1 MSSTGLAADASAKQP
16 QRHPQPQRIAGNAIK
31 FPTKRN
37 NNNKSCNKGVNIANF
52 PNSTGKGASMCSL
65 NPIREE
71 TSPQGE
77 LCFLMIIIKLGGG
90 GTTWGKNKTNFSFL
104 ETDAKYFNA
113 ISINVVG
120 ETVGELVN
128 IYFVVLKST
137 RSAVKNCDVLKLYRI
152 YLKEGKMLLAYFE
165 DFRILINR
173 FLSNQLEGKFAIPS
187 SYS

>member
-37 NNNKSCNKGVNIANF
+37 NNNNILNKGVNIANF

-90 GTTWGKNKTNFSFL
+90 GDNLGKHKTNFSFL

-113 ISINVVG
+113 ISINVIG

-128 IYFVVLKST
+128 IYIVVLKST

-152 YLKEGKMLLAYFE
+152 YLKQGNDNIIYVLKCCWH
-165 DFRILINR
+165 I
-173 FLSNQLEGKFAIPS
+173 
-187 SYS
+187 

>member
-1 MSSTGLAADASAKQP
+1 
-16 QRHPQPQRIAGNAIK
+16 
-31 FPTKRN
+31 
-37 NNNKSCNKGVNIANF
+37 
-52 PNSTGKGASMCSL
+52 MCSL

-173 FLSNQLEGKFAIPS
+173 FLSN
-187 SYS
+187 